1 MTIVLEDRISVPTER
16 QFTDAGQM
24 IVPCKFA
31 RTGTQVYTAAQL
43 QLDGDPTRLVTVHRE
58 AKDVF
63 AKDSMASFRSA
74 PVTQGHPKSGLVT
87 ADTAA
92 KLQVGMLEGLPVRDD
107 DTLSGTLVITHQDAI
122 DSIEDGQRELSAG
135 YTCNIDTVVTDGEPT
150 YYQRDIRANH
160 IAIVPRGRAGS
171 VCSIADEEV
180 TMTPEEKAA
189 QEAAKVAL
197 TDEAAA
203 KAAAE
208 KVLAD
213 EAAEKEAA
221 EKLLADEKAAEELL
235 AAEPTTV
242 SVEDHSALK
251 ADLEALQAKFDAAE
265 EAASAKLALADAAL
279 VDAVEERV
287 TVVLSA
293 LDLTEIAL
301 ADFAGKS
308 VQEIKAMVVADVKP
322 ELSLEDRSDS
332 YVAARFDI
340 LAEEAGDGETP
351 MGRLLADN
359 ASASHVEVKPSTV
372 VADARAA
379 MIARTTKAS
388 K

>member
-1 MTIVLEDRISVPTER
+1 
-16 QFTDAGQM
+16 
-24 IVPCKFA
+24 
-31 RTGTQVYTAAQL
+31 
-43 QLDGDPTRLVTVHRE
+43 
-58 AKDVF
+58 
-63 AKDSMASFRSA
+63 
-74 PVTQGHPKSGLVT
+74 
-87 ADTAA
+87 
-92 KLQVGMLEGLPVRDD
+92 MLEGLPVRDD